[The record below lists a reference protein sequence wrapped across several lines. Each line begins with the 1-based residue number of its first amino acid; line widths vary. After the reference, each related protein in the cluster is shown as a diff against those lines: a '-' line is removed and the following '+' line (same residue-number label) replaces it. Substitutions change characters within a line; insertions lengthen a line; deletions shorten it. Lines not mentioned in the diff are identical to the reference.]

1 MYRELQGFVPLS
13 EFLARAAIAK
23 HFRRDAVAG

>member
-1 MYRELQGFVPLS
+1 MYRELQGFFPLFA
-13 EFLARAAIAK
+13 FLVETAIAK